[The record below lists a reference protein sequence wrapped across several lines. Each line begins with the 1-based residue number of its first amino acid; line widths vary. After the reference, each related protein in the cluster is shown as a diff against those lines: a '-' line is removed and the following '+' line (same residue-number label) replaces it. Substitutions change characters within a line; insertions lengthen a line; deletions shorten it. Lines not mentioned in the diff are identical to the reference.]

1 MSNPRKAAPLQE
13 QITGRAVP
21 RPIVLRY
28 IQYLRLERSYTGNT
42 LDAYVRDLQKLINY
56 LGDEGI
62 DFRTITLEQLDQFAA
77 QISELGVAP
86 RSLARILSGVRSFY
100 RFLVL
105 EREIDTDPTELL
117 ASPNIGKHL
126 PDVLTTEEVDS
137 IIAAIDPGM
146 REARRDHAIIETL
159 YSCGLRVS
167 ELCELLIS
175 NLYLDEGYIRVHGK
189 GNKERLVPISQ
200 VAIDCLREWLEERA
214 ELRIKPGHE
223 DYVFI
228 SMRRG
233 TRLSRITLFVRIK
246 QLASLA
252 GIQKSISPHTFR
264 HSFATHLL
272 EGGAN
277 LRAIQAMLGHES
289 IATTEIYTHID
300 RSHLREQIL
309 EHHPRNISW
318 AAQESGN

>member
-1 MSNPRKAAPLQE
+1 MSNPHKAAPLQE

-77 QISELGVAP
+77 QISDLGVAP

-126 PDVLTTEEVDS
+126 PDVLSTEEVDS
-137 IIAAIDPGM
+137 VIAAIDPGM

-214 ELRIKPGHE
+214 ELRIKPGNE

>member
-1 MSNPRKAAPLQE
+1 MSNPHKAAPLQE

-77 QISELGVAP
+77 QISDLGVAP

-126 PDVLTTEEVDS
+126 PDVLSTEEVDS
-137 IIAAIDPGM
+137 VIAAIDPGM

-214 ELRIKPGHE
+214 ELRIKPGNE

-318 AAQESGN
+318 AAQESGK

>member
-1 MSNPRKAAPLQE
+1 MSNPHKAAPLQE

-62 DFRTITLEQLDQFAA
+62 DFRNITLEQLDQFAA
-77 QISELGVAP
+77 QISDLGVAP

>member
-1 MSNPRKAAPLQE
+1 MSNPHKAAPLQE

-77 QISELGVAP
+77 QISDLGVAP

-233 TRLSRITLFVRIK
+233 TRLSRITLFVLIK

-318 AAQESGN
+318 AAQEKGN

>member
-77 QISELGVAP
+77 QISDLGVAP

-246 QLASLA
+246 QLTSLA